1 MADETTVMDAGLDTS
16 QVDATTTETT
26 ETTQIN
32 DDVPRFVPR
41 CIMME

>member
-1 MADETTVMDAGLDTS
+1 MADETAVMDAGLDTS

-26 ETTQIN
+26 DTTQTIE
-32 DDVPRFVPR
+32 DVPRFVPR